1 MTSSASGNLLAGYL
15 NLAPKYFYLEMS
27 VQHICKCKQCRNVI
41 ARVVEEVLD
50 AVSDQEDHTSD
61 TEEYDDDLEEE
72 EGATADT
79 LVDLGSQRKSR
90 APFLRSSSG
99 LIPSIQNSTQLQGNS
114 GPSSHTN

>member
-72 EGATADT
+72 EDATVDT

-99 LIPSIQNSTQLQGNS
+99 LIPSTLSCNPLPGTSESKQN
-114 GPSSHTN
+114 TN